1 VALPEELAV
10 GADYGLTVL
19 NGAPAAAVQ
28 LATLILSTDG
38 QSILARYG
46 FAPPALK

>member
-1 VALPEELAV
+1 VALREELAV

-28 LATLILSTDG
+28 LATLILSRTDKVYWPNTA
-38 QSILARYG
+38 SRRR
-46 FAPPALK
+46 P